1 MRRMPI
7 VSAAAIAA
15 ALIAWGAARSG
26 HARIGDGMAPVP
38 AVMSYRAQVL
48 RVVDGDTLH
57 ARVAV
62 WPGHMVETR
71 VRLAGV
77 DAPELRGRCRA
88 EKERAIKARRALMA
102 QIDGRNVILVHVR
115 ADKYFGRVV
124 AEVHADGRDVGAALM
139 AAGHAAPYGR
149 GRPDWCGRSSGT
161 GSDK

>member
-7 VSAAAIAA
+7 GWAGAIVAAIV
-15 ALIAWGAARSG
+15 LWGAAGSG
-26 HARIGDGMAPVP
+26 HARLGHGVTPAP

-57 ARVAV
+57 ARVTV
-62 WPGHMVETR
+62 WPGHVVETR

-88 EKERAIKARRALMA
+88 EKAQAISARRALMA
-102 QIDGRNVILVHVR
+102 QIDGRDVVLVHVR

-124 AEVHADGRDVGAALM
+124 AEVQADGRNVGAALV
-139 AAGHAAPYGR
+139 AAGHARPYGR
-149 GRPDWCGRSSGT
+149 GRPNWCGRAT
-161 GSDK
+161 GR